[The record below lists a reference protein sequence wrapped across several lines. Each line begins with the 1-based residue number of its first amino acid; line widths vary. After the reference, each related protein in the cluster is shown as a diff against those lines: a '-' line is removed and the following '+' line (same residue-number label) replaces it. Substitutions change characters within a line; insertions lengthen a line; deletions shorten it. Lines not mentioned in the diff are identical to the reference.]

1 LLRDTLAVVVRPLLL
16 LIRFLAIIV
25 AGSVFLSAG
34 AVVIAP
40 RVVDVFTANSSVPKE
55 ISLDKLAATSLVFDA
70 GNGYLGQLKGEINRK
85 PVELKNISD
94 KAV

>member
-1 LLRDTLAVVVRPLLL
+1 M
-16 LIRFLAIIV
+16 
-25 AGSVFLSAG
+25 AGG

-40 RVVDVFTANSSVPKE
+40 RVVDAVTANSSTPKE

-70 GNGYLGQLKGEINRK
+70 SNGYLGQLKGEINRK
-85 PVELKNISD
+85 PVQLKYISD